1 MLTARFGSETFS
13 IWHLFRDEKRKIL
26 LSMTDRG
33 LEIAAKN
40 FKNVYYDNYQLMSTM
55 RDNGMPLPDAYV
67 AAINFT
73 LHRRLEDVLTK
84 ANTLDTGRLDR
95 LVADFRHWKYKW
107 READDLRK
115 AAEDRLHR
123 IIKACFSQPAAWAEA
138 LYLLKS
144 LKHLE
149 LDPNF
154 YRAQNALLEG
164 WTEAYLGSLEEAS
177 REEALSVARELRFE
191 LGFLVEEA
199 GV

>member
-1 MLTARFGSETFS
+1 
-13 IWHLFRDEKRKIL
+13 
-26 LSMTDRG
+26 
-33 LEIAAKN
+33 
-40 FKNVYYDNYQLMSTM
+40 
-55 RDNGMPLPDAYV
+55 
-67 AAINFT
+67 
-73 LHRRLEDVLTK
+73 
-84 ANTLDTGRLDR
+84 
-95 LVADFRHWKYKW
+95 
-107 READDLRK
+107 
-115 AAEDRLHR
+115 
-123 IIKACFSQPAAWAEA
+123 
-138 LYLLKS
+138 LLKS